1 MKYFKNWSKEDF
13 TWTWDKQPTTV
24 KAGEIKPMEDYL
36 AEHFAKHLTDRE
48 LQREKKNL
56 IHTDREEYLSR
67 CFADVDVKETITEK
81 KVEKKVK
88 KEVEVPTGE
97 MKPFS
102 DLKKSDASIIKKGS
116 KE

>member
-1 MKYFKNWSKEDF
+1 
-13 TWTWDKQPTTV
+13 
-24 KAGEIKPMEDYL
+24 
-36 AEHFAKHLTDRE
+36 
-48 LQREKKNL
+48 
-56 IHTDREEYLSR
+56 
-67 CFADVDVKETITEK
+67 VKETITEK